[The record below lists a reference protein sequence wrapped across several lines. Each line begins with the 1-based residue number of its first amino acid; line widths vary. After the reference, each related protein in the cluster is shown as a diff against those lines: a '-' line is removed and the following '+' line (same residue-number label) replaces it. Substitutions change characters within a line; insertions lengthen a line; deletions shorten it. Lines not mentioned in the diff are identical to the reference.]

1 LSARGISRRSRR
13 LDRLRHV
20 LGDPNRFFASWLIAP
35 GMDGRADV
43 YVIWLAILVMW
54 LAVWR
59 VRATK

>member
-1 LSARGISRRSRR
+1 MEWS
-13 LDRLRHV
+13 
-20 LGDPNRFFASWLIAP
+20 
-35 GMDGRADV
+35 RADV